1 MARRGS
7 RLIGR
12 PRRPG
17 ALGWPVSADRK
28 GDAWM
33 RAQAKPRGRIEPEP
47 VKREPTTGELA
58 TAAIRNAARRSVRRI
73 APPTDNDAD
82 Q

>member
-1 MARRGS
+1 
-7 RLIGR
+7 
-12 PRRPG
+12 
-17 ALGWPVSADRK
+17 VSADRK

-47 VKREPTTGELA
+47 VTREPTPGELA
-58 TAAIRNAARRSVRRI
+58 SGAIRNAARRSVRRV
-73 APPTDNDAD
+73 APPTDSAG